1 MKQEICSFRDCAYEH
16 GLSLGYP
23 RRLLITYRETSTINY
38 LSLPCFAYT
47 SALASSPSSDESVLM
62 SMTKG
67 SGRVSPG
74 SATFLSRPSLPSA
87 EVHSEARV
95 RAPPW
100 IVFQVE
106 GDIVGLT
113 EKEMAQ
119 LRQEVE

>member
-1 MKQEICSFRDCAYEH
+1 M
-16 GLSLGYP
+16 
-23 RRLLITYRETSTINY
+23 TYKETTTINY

-47 SALASSPSSDESVLM
+47 SALASSPSSDESGIM

-74 SATFLSRPSLPSA
+74 SAAFLSRPSLPSA
-87 EVHSEARV
+87 EVHPEARV

-100 IVFQVE
+100 IILQVE
-106 GDIVGLT
+106 GEIVGPA

-119 LRQEVE
+119 LREEVE